1 MVGGDTLAD
10 IRVEMATCKTDKEGR
25 VGELER
31 WKKAQNGELKL
42 IRRKGTATLIA
53 IILLLI
59 GVVANLATV
68 RTAPAQDV
76 PAAVDT
82 AIEKQLPAM
91 IESIVHQVLDST
103 STP

>member
-1 MVGGDTLAD
+1 MEGDTLAD
-10 IRVEMATCKTDKEGR
+10 LRGEMATCKTDQEGR
-25 VGELER
+25 LGGLEK
-31 WKKAQNGELKL
+31 WMKEQNGELKL

-59 GVVANLATV
+59 GVVVNLATV

-76 PAAVDT
+76 PAEVET
-82 AIEKQLPAM
+82 AIAKQLPTM
-91 IESIVHQVLDST
+91 IESIVRQVLDST